1 MLKVKAADALT
12 LKKKQKN
19 KQDDRPAVVLVVRH
33 ATPGSDLQ
41 CSDRTG
47 AVLCVRQPPLS
58 NTSSILVSDIRF

>member
-1 MLKVKAADALT
+1 MIMSCVESEKESADT
-12 LKKKQKN
+12 LEKQKN

-47 AVLCVRQPPLS
+47 AVRAP
-58 NTSSILVSDIRF
+58 TAAF